1 MNDIVLKEKYNYIPR
16 QPIEVVIS
24 SKTGTNI
31 GTLDGHKFYTLETE
45 IVARKD
51 EKILLYLKKG
61 FIPFSFYTLSTS
73 QKNNKLDVS
82 EVQTDNTTNDYT
94 ITIPDGNYNILQLLS
109 KIKSLM
115 ETASTFDFVY
125 NLTFDEPTAKVSFL
139 ITSGT
144 NAQKTILKFNSGSNK
159 LNSVDNVLGFTD
171 SSDVEFTTTTELV
184 SPFIVDMADGLDSI
198 HVKSNLVGDNVLS
211 TSEDGNELLI
221 VPIDKEPNSI
231 LYFDEGSNPFKHLIS
246 QSSIK
251 RIELKLVDSNNN
263 VIDFNNIPYTIILVV
278 EFLFN
283 PNQNLTQ
290 DNKNL
295 ERQEKINNIVD
306 NNLKLTKSILDGLNN
321 KKDNKVKKN

>member
-1 MNDIVLKEKYNYIPR
+1 M
-16 QPIEVVIS
+16 
-24 SKTGTNI
+24 
-31 GTLDGHKFYTLETE
+31 TL
-45 IVARKD
+45 
-51 EKILLYLKKG
+51 
-61 FIPFSFYTLSTS
+61 
-73 QKNNKLDVS
+73 
-82 EVQTDNTTNDYT
+82 
-94 ITIPDGNYNILQLLS
+94 
-109 KIKSLM
+109 
-115 ETASTFDFVY
+115 
-125 NLTFDEPTAKVSFL
+125 
-139 ITSGT
+139 
-144 NAQKTILKFNSGSNK
+144 
-159 LNSVDNVLGFTD
+159 
-171 SSDVEFTTTTELV
+171 TTTTELV